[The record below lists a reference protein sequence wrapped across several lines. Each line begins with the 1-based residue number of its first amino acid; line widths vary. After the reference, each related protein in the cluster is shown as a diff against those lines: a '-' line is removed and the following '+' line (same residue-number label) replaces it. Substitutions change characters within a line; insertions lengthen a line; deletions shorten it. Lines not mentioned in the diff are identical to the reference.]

1 MGLLTG
7 LFQIAVDV
15 VTLPVAAVVDIATL
29 GEANA
34 TRKIAQKL
42 ADDTEETLTGGD
54 GSIL

>member
-15 VTLPVAAVVDIATL
+15 VTLPVAAVVDVISM

-34 TRKIAQKL
+34 TRKAAQRL
-42 ADDTEETLTGGD
+42 TNDVEDTLNGGD
-54 GSIL
+54 GGLL

>member
-15 VTLPVAAVVDIATL
+15 VTLPVAAVVDVVSM

-34 TRKIAQKL
+34 TRKAAQRL
-42 ADDTEETLTGGD
+42 TNDVEDTLNGGD
-54 GSIL
+54 GGLL